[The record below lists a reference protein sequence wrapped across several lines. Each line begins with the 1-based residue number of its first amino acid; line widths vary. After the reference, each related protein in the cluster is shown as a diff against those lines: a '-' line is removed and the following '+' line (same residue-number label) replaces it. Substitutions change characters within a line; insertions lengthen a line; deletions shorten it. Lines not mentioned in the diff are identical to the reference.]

1 MSDFDALFYDNAD
14 RPVVL
19 PAGARAAPERWSA
32 RAMGGCESAEIR
44 IEGERDALLS
54 LTNWIGYQA
63 HIINADGRRVW
74 WGDIE
79 EVEIV
84 IGGVALGVN
93 LRNFANRIQIRYTA
107 RRVGG
112 ASESAETGWLQ
123 NDASV
128 NRFGVF
134 ERRIN
139 ASREMNEAEANAYRT
154 TALGYLST
162 PARSLRPG
170 QDAEQAFAIFRCTG
184 YWQRLRRVYYRN
196 LSGLIEHTAS
206 GKPQPIGL
214 SFVTQWTAFTASDSG
229 GMVHDIYGRFAK
241 CIYADAQFVVSGATN
256 YGPWTVLSTDAKAPV
271 VFTSNQITFD
281 PADDIEN
288 VAGGLGFIAVDD
300 VILVSGS
307 AQAANNRLYRVKTA
321 GGTRIEISPG
331 WSGGDIVASA
341 AGPTVTIRRGNAI
354 KTVENVSNE
363 RPTNDSPRTVIF
375 WGYAVY
381 QTFTV
386 PTTST
391 FPSWTVAGVELRC
404 RRVGSPTDSLRV
416 RLFTTSAGAP
426 QTQLDI
432 TQKPGSELGDVMDWV
447 RFEFSNTAT
456 INSGS
461 VYALVIDRTVD
472 AANGDPENFYEID
485 ADENA
490 GYADGVYRVSDR
502 SVWRTPAAA
511 KSLIFRITDAMDN
524 ARQIERIWSV
534 ANVGLGSLSVE
545 TESSIVTSQHRTGDL
560 TALDEIEELMTRGN
574 AENRRLLAWVSPERN
589 ARLFREPDPS
599 MASLVYGGDRKLRS
613 AQGDDVDDGFLPA
626 GRWVHIAV
634 GYELPGAWSSLS
646 PLLVDRAEY
655 RVGQGLIVEPFG
667 QRDDFS
673 IGLRAG

>member
-1 MSDFDALFYDNAD
+1 MSDFDALFYDGAD

-19 PAGARAAPERWSA
+19 PAGVQALPERWSA

-44 IEGERDALLS
+44 IEGERDALLE
-54 LTNWIGYQA
+54 LTAWIGYQA
-63 HIINADGRRVW
+63 HIVNGDGRKVW
-74 WGDIE
+74 WGDVE

-84 IGGVALGVN
+84 VGGVALGVN

-112 ASESAETGWLQ
+112 ASESAETAWSQ
-123 NDASV
+123 NDTSV
-128 NRFGVF
+128 NQFGVF

-139 ASREMNEAEANAYRT
+139 AAREMNEAEASTYQA
-154 TALGYLST
+154 TALGYLSV
-162 PARSLRPG
+162 PAKSLRPG
-170 QDAEQAFAIFRCTG
+170 QGAEQASATLRCTG
-184 YWQRLRRVYYRN
+184 YWQRLRRSYYRN

-206 GKPQPIGL
+206 GKAQPVGL
-214 SFVTQWTAFTASDSG
+214 SFVTQWTAFTAGDSG
-229 GMVHDIYGRFAK
+229 SMVHDLYGRFAR
-241 CIYADAQFVVSGATN
+241 CSYAGAQFVVSGASN
-256 YGPWTVLSTDAKAPV
+256 YGPWTVQSTETKDPV
-271 VFTSNQITFD
+271 AYVSNQITFD

-341 AGPTVTIRRGNAI
+341 SGPTVTIRRGNAI
-354 KTVENVSNE
+354 KTVETVSNE
-363 RPTNDSPRTVIF
+363 RPTTAANRTVIF

-381 QTFTV
+381 QTFVV
-386 PTTST
+386 PETST
-391 FPSWTVAGVELRC
+391 FSSWTVDGVELRC

-416 RLFTTSAGAP
+416 RLFTVADGAP
-426 QTQLDI
+426 QTLLD
-432 TQKPGSELGDVMDWV
+432 TAQVAGSDLGDVMDWV
-447 RFEFSNTAT
+447 RFAFSNTAT
-456 INSGS
+456 ISKGNT
-461 VYALVIDRTVD
+461 YALVIDRTVD

-589 ARLFREPDPS
+589 ARLFRDPDPS